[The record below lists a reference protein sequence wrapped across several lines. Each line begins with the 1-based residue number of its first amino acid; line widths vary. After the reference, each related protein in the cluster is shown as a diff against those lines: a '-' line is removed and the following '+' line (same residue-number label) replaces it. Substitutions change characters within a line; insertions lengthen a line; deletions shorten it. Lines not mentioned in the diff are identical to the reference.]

1 MHFLTLDNIL
11 NQIFDFLFFSFKG
24 TVIPDEDL
32 IPEVIEILEKRSP
45 GGFQPW
51 TGKRSDEEAEYRP
64 WLGKRS
70 GNENP
75 DKESKTYMWGRLK
88 KAAQQYQWNRMR
100 KNSNQYQWSR
110 L

>member
-1 MHFLTLDNIL
+1 M
-11 NQIFDFLFFSFKG
+11 IFWFCSIEG
-24 TVIPDEDL
+24 TVIPDDDL
-32 IPEVIEILEKRSP
+32 IPEVAEVIEILEKRSP

-70 GNENP
+70 GNENT

-100 KNSNQYQWSR
+100 KNQYQWSR